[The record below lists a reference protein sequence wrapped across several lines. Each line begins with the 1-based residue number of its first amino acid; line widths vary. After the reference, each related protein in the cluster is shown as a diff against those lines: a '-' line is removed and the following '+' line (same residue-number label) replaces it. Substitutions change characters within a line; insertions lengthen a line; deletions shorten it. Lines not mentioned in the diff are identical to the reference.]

1 MARSHLE
8 GYPHLRKFANY
19 QVHQRVCTKKKT
31 PAGSRQSPA
40 RACRVSRVGPTAST
54 PCSRLERRL
63 SFTLAGFRG
72 GGAIGYF
79 LRCRDVPALRRRWR
93 WYSEKTLERY
103 VQEGMYYLESLSLP
117 TRAANLVAE
126 LTDLAPQVFHE
137 TAAALLAR
145 LPLQHRRSTSGKGR
159 GGSCLSR
166 HRAQWAGGESELC
179 RGSVSQHL
187 DLNS

>member
-31 PAGSRQSPA
+31 PAGSRQNPA
-40 RACRVSRVGPTAST
+40 HACRVSKVGPTAST

-79 LRCRDVPALRRRWR
+79 LRCRHVRALRRRWR
-93 WYSEKTLERY
+93 WYSEKTLERN
-103 VQEGMYYLESLSLP
+103 VQEGVYYLESLSLP
-117 TRAANLVAE
+117 TRAANLVWWPNSPTWRRRFSTKLQRLYLPASHPN
-126 LTDLAPQVFHE
+126 TVDL
-137 TAAALLAR
+137 R
-145 LPLQHRRSTSGKGR
+145 LERVV
-159 GGSCLSR
+159 
-166 HRAQWAGGESELC
+166 E
-179 RGSVSQHL
+179 V
-187 DLNS
+187 NV